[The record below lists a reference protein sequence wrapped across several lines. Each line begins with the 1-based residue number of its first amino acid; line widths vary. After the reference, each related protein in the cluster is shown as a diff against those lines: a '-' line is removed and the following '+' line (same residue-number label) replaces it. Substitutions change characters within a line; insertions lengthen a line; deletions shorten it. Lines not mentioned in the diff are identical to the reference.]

1 MDDWTE
7 RQSEIVD
14 QAIRLISEKGIQGMT
29 VRSLARRIGVSEPAL
44 YRHFESKT
52 DILLGILTRFEQSS
66 LDSGA
71 MPGLAESSGLDQIEE
86 FFLATLSRFQRR
98 PEIAAVIFA
107 EEIFQNEP
115 RLSEKVADIMRK
127 HQEALLG
134 LLTRGQACG
143 EIRSDVN
150 ARSLGLLIQGGK
162 RLLVSR
168 WRISGHDFDLVAEG
182 REFIGVLRT
191 LLAVKK

>member
-1 MDDWTE
+1 MKWTK
-7 RQSEIVD
+7 RQGEIMD
-14 QAIRLISEKGIQGMT
+14 QAVRLISEKGIQGLT
-29 VRSLARRIGVSEPAL
+29 VRSLAKRIGISEPAI

-66 LDSGA
+66 LDRGA
-71 MPGLAESSGLDQIEE
+71 MPGLGESPGLDQLEE
-86 FFLATLSRFQRR
+86 FLLATLSRFRDR

-115 RLSEKVADIMRK
+115 RLSKKVADIMRK
-127 HQEALLG
+127 HQEALQW
-134 LLTRGQACG
+134 LLARAQASG
-143 EIRSDVN
+143 KIRSDVS
-150 ARSLGLLIQGGK
+150 AKDLGLFIQGGK

-182 REFIGVLRT
+182 RGFLRVLRT
-191 LLAVKK
+191 LLSDKK